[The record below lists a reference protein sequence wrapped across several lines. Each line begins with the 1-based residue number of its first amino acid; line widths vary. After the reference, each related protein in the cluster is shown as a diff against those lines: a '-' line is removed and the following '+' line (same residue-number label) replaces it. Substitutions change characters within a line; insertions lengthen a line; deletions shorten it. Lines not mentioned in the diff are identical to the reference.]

1 MFTYEEFIAD
11 LKGQLDYQLDGGTS
25 YRIKTAELALK
36 VAEKVD
42 DVELFF
48 ERETAQELTN
58 QLLQDFNDERK
69 SDVAEFLFHSA
80 RYLLRKKNMTDDIK
94 VYLKEMKKKNS
105 KITFINKKTGK

>member
-42 DVELFF
+42 DVELFIK
-48 ERETAQELTN
+48 RETVRELTN
-58 QLLQDFNDERK
+58 QVLQDYNDERRL
-69 SDVAEFLFHSA
+69 DVAEFLFHNTKHLS
-80 RYLLRKKNMTDDIK
+80 RKKNMSNDIK
-94 VYLKEMKKKNS
+94 EYIQEMKKKNP
-105 KITFINKKTGK
+105 ITFINKKTGK